1 MYGLCN
7 LRAKAIERSRLE
19 SSLFSCPT
27 TVFIHQPKAW
37 EMGWDMKR
45 EGSLL
50 IISVV
55 WTVVLFVLI
64 SFIKK
69 FIRSLPPGRRL
80 VTSDIQVSDNY
91 RYQMATRISFGFR
104 LNIYLHS
111 LIWKPENTKRD
122 ENKVQPWFHIYS
134 NNQAIPNQKT
144 FQWIVGE
151 T

>member
-80 VTSDIQVSDNY
+80 VTSDIQVSDTY
-91 RYQMATRISFGFR
+91 RYQMATRSVIWPQAQYLPTK
-104 LNIYLHS
+104 LNR
-111 LIWKPENTKRD
+111 E
-122 ENKVQPWFHIYS
+122 
-134 NNQAIPNQKT
+134 A
-144 FQWIVGE
+144 
-151 T
+151 

>member
-37 EMGWDMKR
+37 EMVWDMKR

-55 WTVVLFVLI
+55 WTLLVYILITFV
-64 SFIKK
+64 KK

-80 VTSDIQVSDNY
+80 VTSDIQVKD
-91 RYQMATRISFGFR
+91 G
-104 LNIYLHS
+104 
-111 LIWKPENTKRD
+111 
-122 ENKVQPWFHIYS
+122 
-134 NNQAIPNQKT
+134 NQKLNLT
-144 FQWIVGE
+144 LGKPRYKKKR
-151 T
+151 